1 MKILMLLENNFP
13 PDTRVENE
21 IHSLQEDGHEVH
33 IACLKTKGN
42 KKTNSFGSTV
52 IHRFEI
58 SEFVR
63 KSSVGALAFPFYFYF
78 WNKRVCRLFADY
90 KYDAIHVHDLPLA
103 AVGFKIKKRFGA
115 RFVLD
120 LHENWPALLKISE
133 HTKTF
138 LGKLLFSVRQWKA
151 YEKKY
156 LFRADE
162 VIVVVDEAKERV
174 VALGVDEVKVHV
186 VSNTQ
191 NLEEFAFESHLK
203 PDSKIRFV
211 YGGGVT
217 YHRGLQY
224 VLQAAARVQSGNFEI
239 RIVGAGRY
247 LRKLQELTRELN
259 IENNVCFYGW
269 RDRQEL
275 LKLIAES
282 DVALI
287 PHVKSDHTDTTIPH
301 KLFQYL
307 YTEKPILASNCRP
320 IERIIKETCG
330 GWIYPFSDINQLA
343 GVMQQIID
351 GGYDLDA
358 FAKGRPLVVEKYN
371 WDKDKLK
378 LQAIYHE

>member
-1 MKILMLLENNFP
+1 MKILMMLENNFP

-21 IHSLQEDGHEVH
+21 IHSLQEEGHEVH
-33 IACLKTKGN
+33 IACLKTKEN
-42 KKTNSFGSTV
+42 TKINSFGSTI

-63 KSSVGALAFPFYFYF
+63 KSSVGALAFPFYFNF
-78 WNKRVCRLFADY
+78 WSKRVYRLFADY

-103 AVGFKIKKRFGA
+103 AVGFRIKKRFGV
-115 RFVLD
+115 RFILD
-120 LHENWPALLKISE
+120 LHENWPALLEISE

-138 LGKLLFSVRQWKA
+138 LGKLLFSVKQWKA
-151 YEKKY
+151 YEKRY
-156 LFRADE
+156 LLRADE
-162 VIVVVDEAKERV
+162 VVVVVEEAKQRV
-174 VALGVDEVKVHV
+174 VGLGVEESKVHV

-191 NLEEFAFESHLK
+191 NLEEFAFEAYPK

-224 VLQAAARVQSGNFEI
+224 VLQAAARIQSENFEI

-247 LRKLQELTRELN
+247 LRKLQELARELN
-259 IENNVCFYGW
+259 IENKICFYGW

-287 PHVKSDHTDTTIPH
+287 PHVKSDHTDSTIPH

-307 YTEKPILASNCRP
+307 YTEKPILASNCQP

-330 GWIYPFSDINQLA
+330 GWIYPFSDIDHLA

-351 GGYDLDA
+351 GALDLKA
-358 FAKGRPLVVEKYN
+358 FSKGRPLVVEKYN